1 MNLRKAEKIIKK
13 AIQKSKEIGT
23 KMCISIV
30 DEGGNLIAFKKEDGA
45 WKGSIDIS
53 MKKAK
58 TAILFDMP
66 TGVIGALSQPGEPL
80 YGIEHSNNGLI
91 TFPGGLPIC
100 DKKGRVIGGI
110 GVSGSNVEN
119 DKLVAAAGIVD

>member
-13 AIQKSKEIGT
+13 AISESKELGT
-23 KMCISIV
+23 KMCISVV
-30 DEGGNLIAFKKEDGA
+30 DAGGNLIAFKKEDGA

-66 TGVIGALSQPGEPL
+66 TRIIGTLSQPGESL

-91 TFPGGLPIC
+91 TFPGGLPIY
-100 DKKGRVIGGI
+100 KKGKIIGGI
-110 GVSGSNVEN
+110 GVSGSSVEN
-119 DKLVAAAGIVD
+119 DEKVAKAGLEV